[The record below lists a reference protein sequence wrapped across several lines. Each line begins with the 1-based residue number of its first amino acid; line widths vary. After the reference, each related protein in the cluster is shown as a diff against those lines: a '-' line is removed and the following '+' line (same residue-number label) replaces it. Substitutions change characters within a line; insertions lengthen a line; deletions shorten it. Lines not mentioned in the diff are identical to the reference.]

1 MKVAVVGKGRMGQL
15 IAQTAQEHGHE
26 VVAMADIFNKEE
38 VMPDF
43 VTADVVLDF
52 SHPDNLSWI
61 LEAIDQKNIALVEG
75 TTNFTPKQ
83 LESLKEASKTNPIFF
98 SANYSLG
105 IAVLKRLCAI
115 AAQALNEG
123 WDMEII
129 EKHHNKK
136 ADAPSGTA
144 LALLEAID
152 PNNEYKR
159 VFGRSGT
166 TGPRQK
172 EIGIHA
178 VRGGSVPGDHE
189 VLFLSQDESLSL
201 AHHAN
206 SRQIFVNGAIQAAEF
221 MNDKPAGL
229 YDMTDLV

>member
-15 IAQTAQEHGHE
+15 IVQTAKDHGHE
-26 VVAMADIFNKEE
+26 VVAMADIFNKDE
-38 VMPDF
+38 VMPEF
-43 VTADVVLDF
+43 LNADVVLDF
-52 SHPDNLSWI
+52 SHPDNLDWI
-61 LEAIDQKNIALVEG
+61 LKAIDQKNIALVEG
-75 TTNFTPKQ
+75 TTNFTPEQ
-83 LESLKEASKTNPIFF
+83 LNTLKEASKTNPIFF

-115 AAQALNEG
+115 AAKALNED

-152 PNNEYKR
+152 PNNEYKK
-159 VFGRSGT
+159 VFGRYGT

-221 MNDKPAGL
+221 MKDKPAGF